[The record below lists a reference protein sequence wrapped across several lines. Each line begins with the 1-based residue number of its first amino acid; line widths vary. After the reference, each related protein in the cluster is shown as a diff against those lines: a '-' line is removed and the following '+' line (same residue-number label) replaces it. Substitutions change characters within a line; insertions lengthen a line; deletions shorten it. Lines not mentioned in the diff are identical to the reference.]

1 MSPDLPML
9 PDGIRSLSLG
19 QLWYTVY
26 KYPAKPDTEH
36 TLLAMVPSIVT
47 ASGDTRNGNAV
58 RNGISASA
66 NMDGYRAFDHV
77 LWYVGNAKQAA
88 SYYVARL
95 GFKHV
100 AYVLLPPFLSC

>member
-1 MSPDLPML
+1 ML

-26 KYPAKPDTEH
+26 KSSPVSCEARHRTRSA
-36 TLLAMVPSIVT
+36 AMVPSIVT
-47 ASGDTRNGNAV
+47 ASGETRNGNAV

-66 NMDGYRAFDHV
+66 NIDGYRAFDHV

-88 SYYVARL
+88 SYYVTRM

-100 AYVLLPPFLSC
+100 AYVLQPSFLSC